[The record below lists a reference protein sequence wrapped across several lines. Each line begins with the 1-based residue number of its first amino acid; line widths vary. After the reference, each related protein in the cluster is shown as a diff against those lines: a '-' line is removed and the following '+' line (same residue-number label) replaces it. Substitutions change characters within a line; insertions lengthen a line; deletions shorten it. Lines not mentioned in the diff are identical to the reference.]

1 MIPILI
7 PSRGRPNVKTLEQF
21 TGEMIK
27 STTIFVNEADED
39 EYILNRPKGLDISSI
54 VVTNDKEIA
63 DKRKTMAMWA
73 KSEGHERFVMMDD
86 DLVFFQHK
94 GFDDYHLERC
104 SPADMERMMNAI
116 DLALDRY
123 CHVSVSSREGNNRF
137 GVGGPPL
144 LIENVRPQRVLAYRT
159 EEYLRMEH
167 CRVRC
172 MEDFDI
178 ALQLLRAGND
188 IATIA
193 YWAQNQRQTQAP
205 GGCSEWRTREVH
217 DEAART
223 LKILH
228 PDFVSLRQKVNI
240 GGGSFGIRT
249 EVTVQWKRARASA
262 EG

>member
-7 PSRGRPNVKTLEQF
+7 PSRGRPDLKTLEQF
-21 TGEMIK
+21 TGQMMLN
-27 STTIFVNEADED
+27 TTIFIDEADED
-39 EYILNRPKGLDISSI
+39 DYMRKRHPGLPLESL

-73 KSEGHERFVMMDD
+73 KARGHDRFVMMDD

-94 GFDDYHLERC
+94 SEDDYHLVRC
-104 SPADMERMMNAI
+104 KPGDMDVMIQAI
-116 DLALDRY
+116 DIALEDY
-123 CHVSVSSREGNNRF
+123 AHVSISSREGNNRF
-137 GVGGPPL
+137 GVGPDPL

-178 ALQLLRAGND
+178 ALQLLRAGYD
-188 IATIA
+188 IATLA

-205 GGCSEWRTREVH
+205 GGCSLWRTREVH

-223 LKILH
+223 LKTLH

-262 EG
+262 EA